1 MITSRNRQFRTMY
14 NTILVTLD
22 ATPADKTILDHI
34 RALAKTMNSRLVLLH
49 VADGWTART
58 YGADAVSPEIDEDRA
73 YLAKIK
79 GELEADGIS
88 TDTELAYGNP
98 ATEIIKWVQEKHC
111 DLIAMSTHGHRLLGD
126 LFFGATAHKV
136 QHQVTVPV
144 LMLRVKN

>member
-1 MITSRNRQFRTMY
+1 MY

-22 ATPADKTILDHI
+22 ATPADKTILDHV

-58 YGADAVSPEIDEDRA
+58 YGADAVSPEISEDRT

-79 GELEADGIS
+79 GELEAEGIA

-98 ATEIIKWVQEKHC
+98 ATEIIKWVQAKHC
-111 DLIAMSTHGHRLLGD
+111 DLIAMSTHGHRMLGD
-126 LFFGATAHKV
+126 LFFGVTAHKV

-144 LMLRVKN
+144 LMLRV